1 MVLQRFLAY
10 NPFMATVKE
19 TLAKIESHE
28 KECNIRYTA
37 IEKRLDKGDAKFD
50 RMDTKFTTM
59 IIGVYVLII
68 GSSFL

>member
-1 MVLQRFLAY
+1 
-10 NPFMATVKE
+10 MATVKE
-19 TLAKIESHE
+19 TLAKIAAHE
-28 KECNIRYTA
+28 KECNLRYTA

-68 GSSFL
+68 GASFL

>member
-1 MVLQRFLAY
+1 
-10 NPFMATVKE
+10 MATVKE
-19 TLAKIESHE
+19 TLAKIAAHE
-28 KECNIRYTA
+28 KQCDIRFSG

-68 GSSFL
+68 GASFL